1 MAQKESE
8 ACGRCSMTTAID
20 AGTDGEHDA
29 FGDERIEVPE
39 GEMRK
44 AAAPLVAAGRVK
56 HKLNELATRLTYGR

>member
-1 MAQKESE
+1 
-8 ACGRCSMTTAID
+8 MTTAID

-56 HKLNELATRLTYGR
+56 RKLNEIATRLTYGR